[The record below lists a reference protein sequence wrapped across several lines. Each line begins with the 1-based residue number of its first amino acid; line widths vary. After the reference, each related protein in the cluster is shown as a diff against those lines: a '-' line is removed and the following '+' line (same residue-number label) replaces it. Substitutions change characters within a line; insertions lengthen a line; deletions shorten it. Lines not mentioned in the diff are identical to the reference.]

1 MLVLTILNLDLN
13 KFMLLPLP
21 LQKGDSLLAIAPSG
35 TLRYK
40 EKEKFEEGVEVWRKN
55 GYNLILEENY
65 QDREGYLAGKD
76 EIRRQALKKAWQNPE
91 YKGIICVRGGYGGA
105 RLLENWQWETIPQP
119 KWLIGFSDVTSLLW
133 SLYNQRIISVHGA
146 VLTTISQEPERSLK
160 RLFDYLEGKPLSP
173 LEGHGWGGGKARGRL
188 LPANLTVATHLLAT
202 PICPNFD
209 DVILALEDVQEAPY
223 RLDRMLTQWR
233 LMGIFQRVKGIILG
247 RFSGCNAPDGIPSLT
262 YFEVLKDRLSD
273 FNIPIISELPFGHD
287 GVNACLP
294 VGGLVEID
302 GDEGVVNFIS
312 DDK

>member
-1 MLVLTILNLDLN
+1 
-13 KFMLLPLP
+13 MLLPSP

-35 TLRYK
+35 TLRDK
-40 EKEKFEEGVEVWRKN
+40 ERAKFEEGVEIWRKN
-55 GYNLILEENY
+55 GYKVVLEENY
-65 QDREGYLAGKD
+65 RDQEGYLAGKD
-76 EIRRQALKKAWQNPE
+76 EIRRQALKKAWTNPE

-105 RLLENWQWETIPQP
+105 RLLENWQWETISPP

-133 SLYNQRIISVHGA
+133 SLYNQEIISIHGA
-146 VLTTISQEPERSLK
+146 VLTTISQEPEWSLK
-160 RLFDYLEGKPLSP
+160 RLFDYVEGKSLPP
-173 LEGHGWGGGKARGRL
+173 LEGHGWGGGKAQGRL

-209 DVILALEDVQEAPY
+209 NIILALEDVQEAPY

-247 RFSGCNAPDGIPSLT
+247 RFSGCNPPDGIPSWNVN
-262 YFEVLKDRLSD
+262 EVLCDRLSD
-273 FNIPIISELPFGHD
+273 LNIPIISDLPFGHD

-302 GDEGVVNFIS
+302 GNEGEIKFQ
-312 DDK
+312 